1 MAVAPKT
8 KQLLLQPFNGIVQ
21 RKNILA
27 VVAAAAS
34 DNVIFGDTSGFY
46 DGSDGLHPFGY
57 NHVSQIGP
65 QVAALAYPLLL

>member
-34 DNVIFGDTSGFY
+34 DNVVFGDTFGFY